1 MIKGCA
7 TALITPFTSKGE
19 LDEEG
24 LRSLVSFQEEND
36 VDYIVPCGTT
46 GESAT
51 LTHAEHLKVIEI
63 VMDQVK
69 VAKVIA
75 GAGSNATHEAIH
87 LSRGAKDLGVHAI
100 LSISPY
106 YNKPTQKGIL
116 EHYETIAN
124 AVDVP
129 LIVYN
134 VPGRTGSNIN
144 PSTVFKLAEV
154 PNIAGI
160 KEASGNLGQIMTIL
174 EKVPKGFS
182 VMSGDDALTYPM
194 IALGANGV
202 ISVASNI
209 VPKQVSSMVH
219 HALEGDWMK
228 ARQEHYH
235 LLSLFN
241 NLFVESNPI
250 PVKTALNL
258 LGMPGGAFRLPLC
271 EMEPANLEIV
281 RKSLIDLKLLAK

>member
-1 MIKGCA
+1 MIQGCA

-36 VDYIVPCGTT
+36 VDCIVPCGTT

-69 VAKVIA
+69 RAKVIA

-87 LSRGAKDLGVHAI
+87 LSKGAKDLGVHAI

-106 YNKPTQKGIL
+106 YNKPTQKGIVK
-116 EHYETIAN
+116 HYEAIAK
-124 AVDVP
+124 AVDIP

-154 PNIAGI
+154 PNIVGI
-160 KEASGNLGQIMTIL
+160 KEASGNLGQIMAIL
-174 EKVPKGFS
+174 EKAPRGFS
-182 VMSGDDALTYPM
+182 VVSGDDALTYPM
-194 IALGANGV
+194 MALGANGV
-202 ISVASNI
+202 ISVASNV

-219 HALEGDWMK
+219 HALEGDWIK

-258 LGMPGGAFRLPLC
+258 MGMPGGAFRLPLC

-281 RKSLIDLKLLAK
+281 RKSLIDLKLLTK

>member
-1 MIKGCA
+1 MIQGCA

-69 VAKVIA
+69 KVKVIA

-87 LSRGAKDLGVHAI
+87 LSKGAKDLGVHAI

-106 YNKPTQKGIL
+106 YNKPTQKGIVK
-116 EHYETIAN
+116 HYEAIAK
-124 AVDVP
+124 AVDIP

-154 PNIAGI
+154 PSIAGI
-160 KEASGNLGQIMTIL
+160 KEASGNLGQIMAIL
-174 EKVPKGFS
+174 EKAPRGFS
-182 VMSGDDALTYPM
+182 VVSGDDALTYPM
-194 IALGANGV
+194 MALGANGV
-202 ISVASNI
+202 ISVASNV

-219 HALEGDWMK
+219 HALEGDWIK

-258 LGMPGGAFRLPLC
+258 MGMPGGAFRLPLC

-281 RKSLIDLKLLAK
+281 RKSLVDLKLLAK

>member
-1 MIKGCA
+1 
-7 TALITPFTSKGE
+7 

-36 VDYIVPCGTT
+36 VDCIVPCGTT

-69 VAKVIA
+69 KVKVIA

-87 LSRGAKDLGVHAI
+87 LSKGAKDLGVHAI

-106 YNKPTQKGIL
+106 YNKPTQKGIVK
-116 EHYETIAN
+116 HYEAIAK
-124 AVDVP
+124 AVDIP

-154 PNIAGI
+154 PSIAGI
-160 KEASGNLGQIMTIL
+160 KEASGNLGQIMAIL
-174 EKVPKGFS
+174 EKAPRGFS
-182 VMSGDDALTYPM
+182 VVSGDDALTYPM
-194 IALGANGV
+194 MALGANGV

-258 LGMPGGAFRLPLC
+258 MGMPGGAFRLPLC

-281 RKSLIDLKLLAK
+281 RKSLIDLKLLTK

>member
-1 MIKGCA
+1 MIQGCA

-69 VAKVIA
+69 KVKVIA

-87 LSRGAKDLGVHAI
+87 LSKGAKDLGVHAI

-106 YNKPTQKGIL
+106 YNKPTQKGIVK
-116 EHYETIAN
+116 HYEAIAK
-124 AVDVP
+124 AVDIP

-154 PNIAGI
+154 PSIAGI
-160 KEASGNLGQIMTIL
+160 KEASGNLGQIMAIL
-174 EKVPKGFS
+174 EKAPRGFS
-182 VMSGDDALTYPM
+182 VVSGDDALTYPM
-194 IALGANGV
+194 MALGANGV
-202 ISVASNI
+202 ISVASNV

-219 HALEGDWMK
+219 HALEGDWIK

-258 LGMPGGAFRLPLC
+258 MGMPGGAFRLPLC

-281 RKSLIDLKLLAK
+281 RKSLIDLKLLTK